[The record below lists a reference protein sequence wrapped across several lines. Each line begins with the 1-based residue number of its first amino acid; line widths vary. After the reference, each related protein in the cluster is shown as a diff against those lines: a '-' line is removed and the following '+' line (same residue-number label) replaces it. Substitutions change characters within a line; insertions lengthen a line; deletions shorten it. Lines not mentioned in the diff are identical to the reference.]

1 MMRIET
7 GEQSQREA
15 APPAGADTASS
26 SRRAPNGFTLVEL
39 LVVIAVIG
47 ILVALLLPAVQS
59 SREAA
64 RRIQC
69 TSNLTQ
75 LVLAV
80 GNYEMN
86 HRSYPAG
93 SMNAKGPIQN
103 LPFGYHHNWLS
114 QTLPYIEQGN
124 TYRAIDFQ
132 FGAYHAN
139 NAPARSVRMRILG
152 CPSMPFSPTTKV
164 AGSTIFVTNY
174 AACHHDS
181 EAPIDRDNHGV
192 FFLNSRV
199 RYDDVSD
206 GISHTIFLGE
216 KVHDGLDL
224 GWMSGT
230 RATLRNVGAGINKTG
245 FLPNGRIQPMYLP
258 GTDPYG
264 DVREGG
270 MTEDQ
275 IQEMIARLE
284 ASAAGGIVPGV
295 DDSSRPGSS
304 VSPPR
309 KGIDVTEI
317 GGFGSAHHG
326 GALLAFGDGSV
337 RFTSASIA
345 LSVLSQLAH
354 RADGQLLSDPW

>member
-1 MMRIET
+1 MSKKSGDPYFRGKAKVDCGGT
-7 GEQSQREA
+7 THGKRQR
-15 APPAGADTASS
+15 P
-26 SRRAPNGFTLVEL
+26 RAFTLVEL

-47 ILVALLLPAVQS
+47 ILVGLLLPAVQS
-59 SREAA
+59 SRESA
-64 RRIQC
+64 RRVQC
-69 TSNLTQ
+69 LSNLTQ

-80 GNYEMN
+80 GNYEMS
-86 HRSYPAG
+86 HRYYPAG
-93 SMNAKGPIQN
+93 TINDKGPIQN
-103 LPFGYHHNWLS
+103 LPFGYHHSWLG

-132 FGAYHAN
+132 VGAYHAK
-139 NAPARSVRMRILG
+139 NAPPRSVRMRILG
-152 CPSMPFSPTTKV
+152 CPSMPFSANTKV
-164 AGSTIFVTNY
+164 AGANIFVSNY
-174 AACHHDS
+174 AACHHDT
-181 EAPIDRDNHGV
+181 EGPLDTNNHGV

-216 KVHDGLDL
+216 KVHDRLDL

-230 RATLRNVGAGINKTG
+230 RATLRNAGAGINKTG
-245 FLPNGRIQPMYLP
+245 FLPNGRMQQQNWP
-258 GTDPYG
+258 GTSDPFG
-264 DVREGG
+264 DLREGG

-284 ASAAGGIVPGV
+284 SVTADSGTTGV
-295 DDSSRPGSS
+295 GDSSNTGTVGPT
-304 VSPPR
+304 R
-309 KGIDVTEI
+309 KGIDVLEI

-337 RFTSASIA
+337 RFTSSSIA
-345 LSVLSQLAH
+345 QAVLAQLAH